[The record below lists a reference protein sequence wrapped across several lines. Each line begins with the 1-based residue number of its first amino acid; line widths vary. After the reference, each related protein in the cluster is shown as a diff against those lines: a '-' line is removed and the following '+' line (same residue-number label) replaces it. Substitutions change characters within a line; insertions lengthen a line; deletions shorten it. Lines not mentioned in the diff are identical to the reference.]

1 MNCPN
6 CGNPQPDGTQFC
18 GICGTPL
25 QQAGGQQFQQQYQ
38 QPEQQYQQ
46 QYQQPGQQYQQQPG
60 QQYQQQPAQQYQQQ
74 PGQQFQQQ
82 YQQPGQQYQ
91 QQPGMQPGYMP
102 VQQPKMVRVP
112 KYVKPSILRMI
123 GSVLIFIPTIV
134 PIWFGQGYGGGYAG
148 AGFFVSGG
156 GILALWGVLL
166 MLTAVAMMILEVD
179 VNAFRQLQ
187 GKFNA
192 FPYARFYLPG
202 FALFL
207 LLMGTFAHSAGT
219 HDIGWGWWLCLIG
232 ILLSCVAPVMDIIKG
247 NK

>member
-25 QQAGGQQFQQQYQ
+25 QQVGG
-38 QPEQQYQQ
+38 Q
-46 QYQQPGQQYQQQPG
+46 QYQQPG
-60 QQYQQQPAQQYQQQ
+60 QQYQQQ

-82 YQQPGQQYQ
+82 YQQPGQQQYQQPGQQFQQQYQQPGQQFQQQYQ
-91 QQPGMQPGYMP
+91 QQPGQQYQQQPGYMP
-102 VQQPKMVRVP
+102 VQQPKMMRVP

-123 GSVLIFIPTIV
+123 GAVLIFIPTIV
-134 PIWFGQGYGGGYAG
+134 PIWFGQGYSGGYAG

-179 VNAFRQLQ
+179 VNAFRSLQ
-187 GKFNA
+187 GKFNS

-232 ILLSCVAPVMDIIKG
+232 ILLSCVAPVMDLVNGEK
-247 NK
+247 

>member
-6 CGNPQPDGTQFC
+6 CGNPQQDGTQFC

-25 QQAGGQQFQQQYQ
+25 QQAGGQQYQ
-38 QPEQQYQQ
+38 QPGQ
-46 QYQQPGQQYQQQPG
+46 QYQQPGMQYQQQPGMQYQQQPGMQYQQQPGMQYQQQPG
-60 QQYQQQPAQQYQQQ
+60 QQYQQQS
-74 PGQQFQQQ
+74 
-82 YQQPGQQYQ
+82 
-91 QQPGMQPGYMP
+91 GMQQGYMP
-102 VQQPKMVRVP
+102 TQQPKMVRVP
-112 KYVKPSILRMI
+112 KYEKPSILRMI
-123 GSVLIFIPTIV
+123 GAVLIFIPTIV
-134 PIWFGQGYGGGYAG
+134 PIWFGQGMSGGYAG
-148 AGFFVSGG
+148 AGFFVTGG

-166 MLTAVAMMILEVD
+166 MLTAVAMMVLEVD
-179 VNAFRQLQ
+179 VNAFRQIQ

-232 ILLSCVAPVMDIIKG
+232 ILLSCVAPVMDIVKG
-247 NK
+247 KK